1 MTWSA
6 KRQRA
11 RNRRRVFCDG
21 RYGSGHRLN
30 GKRWGG
36 KRSQVALP
44 PCISEVQS
52 MLNAGTLQ
60 MVPLGAVQE
69 GIDAASGLG
78 GERGSFLDVLKIT
91 QIPCGGPWAR
101 PFVSSRMTYKI
112 CNQGREWAC
121 WVMADRWGILIEVQ
135 YILLW
140 ILFRICCSDTKKLDV
155 CSAL

>member
-1 MTWSA
+1 MEDME
-6 KRQRA
+6 
-11 RNRRRVFCDG
+11 VD
-21 RYGSGHRLN
+21 RLN

-78 GERGSFLDVLKIT
+78 GER
-91 QIPCGGPWAR
+91 
-101 PFVSSRMTYKI
+101 
-112 CNQGREWAC
+112 NQGREWAC

-140 ILFRICCSDTKKLDV
+140 IIFRICCSDTKKLDV